1 MRAEAEA
8 RASRLPCWRGTVEIE
23 PLFGGISNVSFIV
36 RDRGER
42 FVVRLGE
49 DVPVHGVV
57 RERELALSRA
67 AHAAGISPEL
77 VYAEPGL
84 FVVRFIAGCT
94 LAAEDVRDPC
104 MLARI
109 VQLVRTCHH
118 EVPRYL
124 NGASPGFCVF
134 HAIRG
139 YGRTL
144 ARAEKRSYPHLSAWL
159 DAACRLEAA
168 VPDLRAV
175 LAHNDLLA
183 ANIIDD
189 GRRLWL
195 VDWEYGGFN
204 NPLFDLANLGS
215 NNELTPDQEAFLLE
229 AYFAAP
235 PAGDLARGHGAMR
248 CASLLREAMW
258 SLASELHFTLDF
270 DYAAYADLN
279 LQRFAR
285 AYDGFLAGGHTVQ
298 LTILK

>member
-8 RASRLPCWRGTVEIE
+8 RASRLPCWRGTVEVE

-36 RDRGER
+36 RDQGES

-77 VYAEPGL
+77 IYAEPGL
-84 FVVRFIAGCT
+84 FVVRFVAGRT
-94 LAAEDVRDPC
+94 LTAKDVRDPR

-109 VQLVRTCHH
+109 VALMRTCHR
-118 EVPRYL
+118 EVPRHL

-134 HAIRG
+134 HAIRD

-144 ARAEKRSYPHLSAWL
+144 ARAGGRSYPHLSSWL
-159 DAACRLEAA
+159 DAARRLEAA
-168 VPDLRAV
+168 VPGIGSV

-183 ANIIDD
+183 TNIIDD

-204 NPLFDLANLGS
+204 SPLFDLANLAS
-215 NNELTPDQEAFLLE
+215 NNELTPDQEQWLLE
-229 AYFAAP
+229 AYFDAP
-235 PAGDLARGHGAMR
+235 ATGDLARGYSAMR

-258 SLASELHFTLDF
+258 SLVSELHFTLDF

-279 LQRFAR
+279 LERFAR
-285 AYDGFLAGGHTVQ
+285 AYDGFLAPGGAIQ
-298 LTILK
+298 YS